1 MAKIDLGR
9 ITPTYRG
16 RYETNTSYSELDIVE
31 FNGSSYIARKSVT
44 GMTPGTDDTSWG
56 LIANK
61 GIKGDKGDKGDR
73 GDRGPQGSTGPAGD
87 KGEKGEVD
95 YSKAVTLEND
105 QTISS
110 KKIFAD
116 DTTLLSGNNGIR
128 VNKDSNS
135 PEYTFDGGTTWVD
148 NRASKT
154 YVNIQEFGIH
164 GAVDTAVEDTEIII
178 KAMKDT
184 AANSQ
189 ILYFPAGNY
198 YIGEGLP
205 LLDNLNIKASNQ
217 AKFYQVAKT
226 YTFKSKEGKGYG
238 AGGKNI
244 RISGGQWIG
253 KEDYSTPIY
262 FNLMH
267 LYDVVF
273 SDMTFLRAVVSGHVF
288 DTQACKKIRFENI
301 TFIGMKANNDR
312 YFTEA
317 IQLDSSTAVGSSNSY
332 EKDTYDGLACEDIII
347 NNCKT
352 LPEFDENGKIISF
365 APSLTGMHAQTE
377 GSTHHNV
384 RITNNFLQDVNPRP
398 LSTSWQTGGSMH
410 LRNVYDLTIENNSFY
425 RTVPLQHATAEINV
439 TIGETICPKDSID
452 VINPNF
458 VSNAYEDVYK
468 IKIVNNSF
476 EGMYSLNIES
486 DRNDV
491 GVVRV
496 TGSKKFNIFIKN
508 VIITG
513 NIFKNTINPSQE
525 NTNTFNT
532 DTGTF
537 YIGNV
542 SNLII
547 SDNIFDNVFS
557 IGTIQNSE
565 AIIISRN
572 SSRGVYRTILNLN
585 NSKGMVS
592 SNYVDTTHGKIE
604 AVNGSD
610 IDIIDNIIHNFSL
623 STPVVYR
630 SIISQDA
637 SSVGKISGNS
647 IDYTGSNNAIY
658 TQSSKLF
665 ITGNSVNFI
674 TAPNEASTGLV
685 SNNLVQYNNNIA
697 SSKVVVVSN

>member
-16 RYETNTSYSELDIVE
+16 SYETNTSYNELDIVE

-44 GMTPGTDDTSWG
+44 GVTPGTEDASWG
-56 LIANK
+56 LIANQ
-61 GIKGDKGDKGDR
+61 GIKGDKGDQGPKGDK
-73 GDRGPQGSTGPAGD
+73 GDIGPQGSMGPAGD
-87 KGEKGEVD
+87 KGDKGEVD
-95 YSKAVTLEND
+95 YSKVVTLEND
-105 QTISS
+105 QTILS

-135 PEYTFDGGTTWVD
+135 PEYTFDGGTTWVN

-164 GAVDTAVEDTEIII
+164 GAVDTAVEDTETII

-332 EKDTYDGLACEDIII
+332 EQDTYDGLACEDIVVK
-347 NNCKT
+347 NCKT
-352 LPEFDENGKIISF
+352 LPELDDNGDILTF
-365 APSLTGMHAQTE
+365 APSLVGMHAQTE
-377 GSTHHNV
+377 GTTHHN
-384 RITNNFLQDVNPRP
+384 IKIYDNYIQDTNTRP
-398 LSTSWQTGGSMH
+398 QANSWQTGGSIH
-410 LRNVYDLTIENNSFY
+410 LRNAYDVVIENNTFY
-425 RTVPLQHATAEINV
+425 RTKPVAHATSEINI
-439 TIGETICPKDSID
+439 TIGETILSKNSISSTD
-452 VINPNF
+452 ITWLNE
-458 VSNAYEDVYK
+458 AYEDVYN
-468 IKIVNNSF
+468 IEIIGNTFV
-476 EGMYSLNIES
+476 GMYSTSNES
-486 DRNDV
+486 DRYDV
-491 GVVRV
+491 GVIRV
-496 TGSKKFNIFIKN
+496 TGSKKYKKN
-508 VIITG
+508 VNNVLISRNII
-513 NIFKNTINPSQE
+513 KDTINPE
-525 NTNTFNT
+525 NKNNNTFNT
-532 DTGTF
+532 ETPSVYLGQ
-537 YIGNV
+537 
-542 SNLII
+542 I
-547 SDNIFDNVFS
+547 SGISISENIFNNVFS
-557 IGTIQNSE
+557 MGSIEDVEG
-565 AIIISRN
+565 IIISN
-572 SSRGVYRTILNLN
+572 NILDNVYRTILNIS
-585 NSKGMVS
+585 NSKGKVLG
-592 SNYVDTTHGKIE
+592 NYIDTTHGKIE
-604 AVNGSD
+604 VLSSST
-610 IDIIDNIIHNFSL
+610 IDIIENTISNFSL
-623 STPVVYR
+623 SNPIVYR
-630 SIISQDA
+630 SIISYDET
-637 SSVGKISGNS
+637 SYGKITGNVV
-647 IDYTGSNNAIY
+647 DYEGDDGAIY
-658 TQSSKLF
+658 TS
-665 ITGNSVNFI
+665 
-674 TAPNEASTGLV
+674 
-685 SNNLVQYNNNIA
+685 
-697 SSKVVVVSN
+697 SSKVFIMGNDVNKITAINSEATGLIADNITQQSSVVSSQKVVQ

>member
-16 RYETNTSYSELDIVE
+16 RYETNTSYNELDIVE

-44 GMTPGTDDTSWG
+44 GVTPGTDDTSWG
-56 LIANK
+56 LIASQ
-61 GIKGDKGDKGDR
+61 GIKGDKGD
-73 GDRGPQGSTGPAGD
+73 RGPQGSMGPAGD
-87 KGEKGEVD
+87 KGQKGDKGDKGEVD
-95 YSKAVTLEND
+95 YSKVVTLEND

-352 LPEFDENGKIISF
+352 LPELDDNGDILTF
-365 APSLTGMHAQTE
+365 APSLVGMHAQTE
-377 GSTHHNV
+377 GTTHHN
-384 RITNNFLQDVNPRP
+384 IKIYDNYIQDTNTRP
-398 LSTSWQTGGSMH
+398 QADSYQTGGSIH
-410 LRNVYDLTIENNSFY
+410 LRNVYDVVIENNTFY
-425 RTVPLQHATAEINV
+425 RTTPVKHATSEINI
-439 TIGETICPKDSID
+439 TIGDTILPKNSISSID
-452 VINPNF
+452 ITWLKE
-458 VSNAYEDVYK
+458 AYEDVYN
-468 IKIVNNSF
+468 IEIIGNTFV
-476 EGMYSLNIES
+476 GMYSISNES
-486 DRNDV
+486 ARRDV
-491 GVVRV
+491 GVIRV
-496 TGSKKFNIFIKN
+496 TGSKKYNKNINNVLISRNIIKD
-508 VIITG
+508 
-513 NIFKNTINPSQE
+513 TINPE
-525 NTNTFNT
+525 NKNNNTFNT
-532 DTGTF
+532 ETPSIYLGQ
-537 YIGNV
+537 
-542 SNLII
+542 I
-547 SDNIFDNVFS
+547 SGISISENIFNNVFS
-557 IGTIQNSE
+557 MGTIE
-565 AIIISRN
+565 DVDDITISN
-572 SSRGVYRTILNLN
+572 NILNKVYRTVLNISD
-585 NSKGMVS
+585 SKGKVIG
-592 SNYVDTTHGKIE
+592 NYIDTTHGKIE
-604 AVNGSD
+604 VLSSST
-610 IDIIDNIIHNFSL
+610 IDIIENTISNFSL
-623 STPVVYR
+623 SNPIVYR
-630 SIISQDA
+630 SMISQDET
-637 SSVGKISGNS
+637 SYGKITGNVV
-647 IDYTGSNNAIY
+647 DYEGDDGAIY
-658 TQSSKLF
+658 TNSYKVF
-665 ITGNSVNFI
+665 IMGNDVNKI
-674 TAPNEASTGLV
+674 TAINSEATGLIAD
-685 SNNLVQYNNNIA
+685 NITQQPSVI
-697 SSKVVVVSN
+697 SSQKVVQ